1 MLNKNISRRQALKAI
16 TKIGGLTVI
25 GVAAPALAVPLVSKK
40 SGSTE
45 SLEQVNSSVLFVE
58 EVVSRS
64 LQKSDKIYQPDIA
77 LFAKDFVALQ
87 GASFDYNKHYSGI
100 VGEFTLSRYYLL
112 STNLK
117 QVPHT
122 DTSGS
127 VRYIGLNSDII
138 TD

>member
-16 TKIGGLTVI
+16 TKIGGLTII
-25 GVAAPALAVPLVSKK
+25 GVTAPALAVLDVSKK
-40 SGSTE
+40 SESTE
-45 SLEQVNSSVLFVE
+45 SLEQVNSSILFVE
-58 EVVSRS
+58 EVVSRN
-64 LQKSDKIYQPDIA
+64 LQKSDKIYQPDIS
-77 LFAKDFVALQ
+77 LFAKDFVSLQ
-87 GASFDYNKHYSGI
+87 GTSFDYNKRYSGI

-117 QVPHT
+117 QAPHT
-122 DTSGS
+122 DSSDS